1 MIKDLNF
8 LGKPTRDKSNLFLSL
23 GIILILLSI
32 IDVILNSFL
41 ETNITSILP
50 RWLNFFTPLFFGFVG
65 LHYIR
70 IEFSGNKILDS
81 LNKNI
86 NSNWFNAVLT
96 LLIIFVLIKN
106 IPPLLSWLFIDADF
120 IGTSKEECTREGA
133 CWIFVNVW
141 LKRFMYGL
149 YPNPEIWRI
158 NLSFLMLIGLVI
170 SAFFVPVKIKKYII
184 VFLLFVFPFIAINL
198 ISGGKFGLEWVETAA
213 WGGLSLTFII
223 SIFALLFCFPVG
235 MFLALGR
242 RSSAP
247 VIRYSSIGFIEF
259 WRGVPLITVLF
270 MASVMMPM
278 FLPDGTYMDK
288 LVRVIIAI
296 TLFEAAYMAEVIRGG
311 LQALPKGQYD
321 AGKSLGMGYW
331 RMHLLVI
338 LPQALKLVIPG
349 VANTFLA
356 LVKDTPLILVVG
368 LLELVG
374 MIDMAKTNP
383 DWLGFAT
390 EGYVFAGVV
399 FWIICYSMSR
409 YSQRLEKKYKT
420 DR

>member
-1 MIKDLNF
+1 MIKSLNF
-8 LGKPTRDKSNLFLSL
+8 LGTPSRDKLNLFISIGTFLLVL
-23 GIILILLSI
+23 GI
-32 IDVILNSFL
+32 IDVILNSFF
-41 ETNITSILP
+41 EINITSVLP
-50 RWLNFFTPLFFGFVG
+50 RWLNYFTPLIFGFIG

-70 IEFSGNKILDS
+70 IEFSGNRTLDS

-86 NSNWFNAVLT
+86 NSNWFNALLS
-96 LLIIFVLIKN
+96 LLIIFALIQN
-106 IPPLLSWLFIDADF
+106 IPPLLNWLFFDANF
-120 IGTSKEECTREGA
+120 VGETKEECTDSGA
-133 CWIFVNVW
+133 CWIFVKIW
-141 LKRFMYGL
+141 FPRFIYGL
-149 YPNPEIWRI
+149 YPNAEIWRI

-170 SAFFVPVKIKKYII
+170 TGFFVPLKIKKYII
-184 VFLLFVFPFIAINL
+184 IFLLFVFPFIAINL
-198 ISGGKFGLEWVETAA
+198 ISGGNFGLEWVETNA

-223 SIFALLFCFPVG
+223 SIFALLFCFPIG

-311 LQALPKGQYD
+311 LQALPRGQYD

-349 VANTFLA
+349 IANTFLA

-374 MIDMAKTNP
+374 MIDMAKSNP

-390 EGYVFAGVV
+390 EGYIFAGIV
-399 FWIICYSMSR
+399 FWIICFNMSR
-409 YSQRLEKKYKT
+409 YSQRLERKYKT

>member
-1 MIKDLNF
+1 MIKSLNF
-8 LGKPTRDKSNLFLSL
+8 LGTPSRDKLNLFISIGAFIFVL
-23 GIILILLSI
+23 GI
-32 IDVILNSFL
+32 IDVILNSFF
-41 ETNITSILP
+41 EINITSVLP
-50 RWLNFFTPLFFGFVG
+50 RWLNYFTPLIFGFIG

-70 IEFSGNKILDS
+70 IEFSGNRTLDS

-86 NSNWFNAVLT
+86 NSNWFNALLS
-96 LLIIFVLIKN
+96 LLIIFVLIQN
-106 IPPLLSWLFIDADF
+106 IPPLLNWLFFDANF
-120 IGTSKEECTREGA
+120 VGETKEECTGSGA
-133 CWIFVNVW
+133 CWVFIKIWFPR
-141 LKRFMYGL
+141 LIYGL
-149 YPNPEIWRI
+149 YPNAEIWRI
-158 NLSFLMLIGLVI
+158 NLTFLMLIALVI
-170 SAFFVPVKIKKYII
+170 SGFFVPPKIKKYII
-184 VFLLFVFPFIAINL
+184 IFLLFVFPFIAINL
-198 ISGGKFGLEWVETAA
+198 ISGGNFGLEWVETTA

-311 LQALPKGQYD
+311 LQALPRGQYD

-399 FWIICYSMSR
+399 FWIICFNMSR
-409 YSQRLEKKYKT
+409 YSQRLERKYKT

>member
-1 MIKDLNF
+1 MIKSLNF
-8 LGKPTRDKSNLFLSL
+8 LGRPTRDKLSL
-23 GIILILLSI
+23 FVPLGISLFVLGI
-32 IDVILNSFL
+32 IDVILNSFFGV
-41 ETNITSILP
+41 NITSVLP
-50 RWLNFFTPLFFGFVG
+50 GWLNFFTPLFFGFVG
-65 LHYIR
+65 LHYVR
-70 IEFSGNKILDS
+70 IELSGNKTLDS

-86 NSNWFNAVLT
+86 NSNWLNAILT

-106 IPPLLSWLFIDADF
+106 IPPLLNWLFIDADF
-120 IGTSKEECTREGA
+120 IGASKEECSREGA
-133 CWIFVNVW
+133 CWVFINVW
-141 LKRFMYGL
+141 FKRLMYGL
-149 YPNPEIWRI
+149 YPNSEIWRI

-184 VFLLFVFPFIAINL
+184 IFLLFIFPFIAINL
-198 ISGGKFGLEWVETAA
+198 ISGGNFGLEWVETAA

-311 LQALPKGQYD
+311 LQALPRGQYD

-349 VANTFLA
+349 IANTFLA

-374 MIDMAKTNP
+374 MIDMAKSNP

-390 EGYVFAGVV
+390 EGYIFAGVV
-399 FWIICYSMSR
+399 FWIICFNMSR

>member
-8 LGKPTRDKSNLFLSL
+8 LGKPTRDKLNLFLSL

-41 ETNITSILP
+41 EVNITSILP

-70 IEFSGNKILDS
+70 IELSGNKTLDR

-86 NSNWFNAVLT
+86 NSNWLNAILT
-96 LLIIFVLIKN
+96 LLIVFVLIKN
-106 IPPLLSWLFIDADF
+106 LPPLLNWLIIDADF
-120 IGTSKEECTREGA
+120 IGTSKEECSREGA
-133 CWIFVNVW
+133 CWVFVNVW
-141 LKRFMYGL
+141 FKRLIYGL

-184 VFLLFVFPFIAINL
+184 VFLLFIFPFIAINL

>member
-1 MIKDLNF
+1 
-8 LGKPTRDKSNLFLSL
+8 
-23 GIILILLSI
+23 
-32 IDVILNSFL
+32 
-41 ETNITSILP
+41 
-50 RWLNFFTPLFFGFVG
+50 
-65 LHYIR
+65 
-70 IEFSGNKILDS
+70 LDN

-86 NSNWFNAVLT
+86 NSNWFNATLT
-96 LLIIFVLIKN
+96 LLIIFVLIQN
-106 IPPLLSWLFIDADF
+106 IPPLLNWLFFDADYV
-120 IGTSKEECTREGA
+120 GVSKEDCSREGA
-133 CWIFVNVW
+133 CWVFINVW
-141 LKRFMYGL
+141 LKRLVYGL
-149 YPNPEIWRI
+149 YPNSEIWRI
-158 NLSFLMLIGLVI
+158 NLSFLMLIALVI
-170 SAFFVPVKIKKYII
+170 SGFFVPPKIKKYII
-184 VFLLFVFPFIAINL
+184 IFLLFVFPFIAINL
-198 ISGGKFGLEWVETAA
+198 ISGGNFGLVWVETMA

-223 SIFALLFCFPVG
+223 SIFALLFCFPIG

-349 VANTFLA
+349 IANTFLA

-374 MIDMAKTNP
+374 MIDMAKSNP

-390 EGYVFAGVV
+390 EGYIFAGIV
-399 FWIICYSMSR
+399 FWIICFNMSR
-409 YSQRLEKKYKT
+409 YSQRLERKYKT

>member
-1 MIKDLNF
+1 MIKSLNF
-8 LGKPTRDKSNLFLSL
+8 LGTPSRDKLNLFVSIGAFLFVL
-23 GIILILLSI
+23 GI
-32 IDVILNSFL
+32 IDVILNSFF
-41 ETNITSILP
+41 EINITSVLP
-50 RWLNFFTPLFFGFVG
+50 RGLNFFTPLIFSFIG
-65 LHYIR
+65 LYYIR
-70 IEFSGNKILDS
+70 IEFSGNRTLDN

-86 NSNWFNAVLT
+86 NSNWFNATLT
-96 LLIIFVLIKN
+96 LLIIFVLIQN
-106 IPPLLSWLFIDADF
+106 IPPLLNWLFFDADYV
-120 IGTSKEECTREGA
+120 GVSKEDCSREGA
-133 CWIFVNVW
+133 CWVFINVW
-141 LKRFMYGL
+141 LKRLVYGL
-149 YPNPEIWRI
+149 YPNSEIWRI
-158 NLSFLMLIGLVI
+158 NLSFLMLIALVI
-170 SAFFVPVKIKKYII
+170 SGFFVPPKIKKYII
-184 VFLLFVFPFIAINL
+184 IFLLFVFPFIAINL
-198 ISGGKFGLEWVETAA
+198 ISGGNFGLVWVETMA

-223 SIFALLFCFPVG
+223 SIFALLFCFPIG

-349 VANTFLA
+349 IANTFLA

-374 MIDMAKTNP
+374 MIDMAKSNP

-390 EGYVFAGVV
+390 EGYIFAGVV
-399 FWIICYSMSR
+399 FWIICFNMSR
-409 YSQRLEKKYKT
+409 YSQRLERRYKT

>member
-1 MIKDLNF
+1 MIKSLNF
-8 LGKPTRDKSNLFLSL
+8 LGTPSRDKLNLFISIGAFLFVL
-23 GIILILLSI
+23 GI
-32 IDVILNSFL
+32 IDVILNSFF
-41 ETNITSILP
+41 EINITSVLP
-50 RWLNFFTPLFFGFVG
+50 RWLNYFTPLIFGFIG

-70 IEFSGNKILDS
+70 IEFSGNRTLDS

-86 NSNWFNAVLT
+86 NSNWFNALLT

-106 IPPLLSWLFIDADF
+106 IPPLLNWLFFDANF
-120 IGTSKEECTREGA
+120 VGETKEECTGSGA
-133 CWIFVNVW
+133 CWIFIKIW
-141 LKRFMYGL
+141 FPRFIYGL
-149 YPNPEIWRI
+149 YPNAEIWRI
-158 NLSFLMLIGLVI
+158 NLTFLMLIALVI
-170 SAFFVPVKIKKYII
+170 SGFFVPIKIKKYII
-184 VFLLFVFPFIAINL
+184 IFLLFVFPFIAINL
-198 ISGGKFGLEWVETAA
+198 ISGGNFGLEWVETTA

-311 LQALPKGQYD
+311 LQALPRGQYD

-349 VANTFLA
+349 IANTFLA

-374 MIDMAKTNP
+374 MIDMAKSNP

-390 EGYVFAGVV
+390 EGYIFAGIV

-409 YSQRLEKKYKT
+409 YSQFLERKYKT

>member
-1 MIKDLNF
+1 MIKSLNF
-8 LGKPTRDKSNLFLSL
+8 LGRPSRDKLNLFISIGAFFFVL
-23 GIILILLSI
+23 GI
-32 IDVILNSFL
+32 IDVILNSFF
-41 ETNITSILP
+41 EINITSVLP
-50 RWLNFFTPLFFGFVG
+50 GWLSFFTPLIFSFIG
-65 LHYIR
+65 LYYIR
-70 IEFSGNKILDS
+70 IEFSGNRILDN

-86 NSNWFNAVLT
+86 NSNWFNAILT
-96 LLIIFVLIKN
+96 LLIIFALIQN
-106 IPPLLSWLFIDADF
+106 IPPLLNWLFFDANF
-120 IGTSKEECTREGA
+120 VGETKEECTGSGA
-133 CWIFVNVW
+133 CWIFIKTW
-141 LKRFMYGL
+141 FPRLLYGL
-149 YPNPEIWRI
+149 YPNAEIWRI
-158 NLSFLMLIGLVI
+158 NLSFILLIASVI
-170 SAFFVPVKIKKYII
+170 SLSYLPQKLKKYMII
-184 VFLLFVFPFIAINL
+184 FLLFVFPFIAISL
-198 ISGGKFGLEWVETAA
+198 ISGGNFGLKWVETNA

-311 LQALPKGQYD
+311 LQALPRGQYD

-349 VANTFLA
+349 IANTFLA

-374 MIDMAKTNP
+374 MIDMAKSNP

-390 EGYVFAGVV
+390 EGYIFAGIV
-399 FWIICYSMSR
+399 FWIICFNMSR
-409 YSQRLEKKYKT
+409 YSQRLERKYKT

>member
-1 MIKDLNF
+1 MIKSLNF
-8 LGKPTRDKSNLFLSL
+8 LGRPSRDKLNLFISIGTLFFVL
-23 GIILILLSI
+23 GI
-32 IDVILNSFL
+32 IDVIFNSFF
-41 ETNITSILP
+41 EINITSVLP
-50 RWLNFFTPLFFGFVG
+50 GWLSFFTPLIFSFIG
-65 LHYIR
+65 LYYIR
-70 IEFSGNKILDS
+70 IEFSGNRILDN

-86 NSNWFNAVLT
+86 NSNWFNAVLS
-96 LLIIFVLIKN
+96 LLIIFVLIQN
-106 IPPLLSWLFIDADF
+106 IPPLLNWLFFDANF
-120 IGTSKEECTREGA
+120 LGETKEECTGSGA
-133 CWIFVNVW
+133 CWIFVKIW
-141 LKRFMYGL
+141 LPRFIYGL
-149 YPNPEIWRI
+149 YPIAEIWRI
-158 NLSFLMLIGLVI
+158 NLTFFMLIASVI
-170 SAFFVPVKIKKYII
+170 ILFYAPQKFKKYII
-184 VFLLFVFPFIAINL
+184 IFLLFVFPFIAINVL
-198 ISGGKFGLEWVETAA
+198 SGGNFGLKWVETNA

-311 LQALPKGQYD
+311 LQALPRGQYD

-349 VANTFLA
+349 IANTFLA

-374 MIDMAKTNP
+374 MIDMAKSNP

-390 EGYVFAGVV
+390 EGYIFAGIV
-399 FWIICYSMSR
+399 FWIICFNMSR
-409 YSQRLEKKYKT
+409 YSQRLERKYKT

>member
-1 MIKDLNF
+1 MIKKLNF
-8 LGKPTRDKSNLFLSL
+8 VGMPTRDKLNLFVSVGTLLFVL
-23 GIILILLSI
+23 GI
-32 IDVILNSFL
+32 IDVILNSFF
-41 ETNITSILP
+41 EMNITSFLP
-50 RWLNFFTPLFFGFVG
+50 RWINYFTPLVFSFVG

-70 IEFSGNKILDS
+70 IEFSGIRILDR

-86 NSNWFNAVLT
+86 NLNWFNAILT
-96 LLIIFVLIKN
+96 SLIIFVLIKN
-106 IPPLLSWLFIDADF
+106 IPPLLNWLFFDADF
-120 IGTSKEECTREGA
+120 IGTSKEECSREGA

-141 LKRFMYGL
+141 FKRLIYGL
-149 YPNPEIWRI
+149 YPNSEIWRI

-170 SAFFVPVKIKKYII
+170 SAFFVAPKIKKYII
-184 VFLLFVFPFIAINL
+184 IFLLFIFPFIAMNL
-198 ISGGKFGLEWVETAA
+198 ISGGNFGLEWVETPA

-247 VIRYSSIGFIEF
+247 IVRYSSIGFIEF

-278 FLPDGTYMDK
+278 FLPDGVYMDK

-311 LQALPKGQYD
+311 LQALPRGQYD

-383 DWLGFAT
+383 EWLGFAT

-409 YSQRLEKKYKT
+409 YSQYLERKYKT

>member
-1 MIKDLNF
+1 MIKSLNF
-8 LGKPTRDKSNLFLSL
+8 LGTPSRNKLNLFISIGAFLFVL
-23 GIILILLSI
+23 GIA
-32 IDVILNSFL
+32 DVILNSFF
-41 ETNITSILP
+41 EINITSVLP
-50 RWLNFFTPLFFGFVG
+50 RWLNFFTPLIFSFIG

-70 IEFSGNKILDS
+70 IEFSGNRTLDS

-86 NSNWFNAVLT
+86 NSNWFNALLT
-96 LLIIFVLIKN
+96 LLIIFTLIQN
-106 IPPLLSWLFIDADF
+106 IPPLLNWLFFDANF
-120 IGTSKEECTREGA
+120 VGETKEECTGSGA
-133 CWIFVNVW
+133 CWIFIKTW
-141 LKRFMYGL
+141 FPRLIYGL
-149 YPNPEIWRI
+149 YPNAEIWRI
-158 NLSFLMLIGLVI
+158 NLTFLMLIALVI
-170 SAFFVPVKIKKYII
+170 SGFFVPPKIKKYII
-184 VFLLFVFPFIAINL
+184 IFLLFIFPFIAINL
-198 ISGGKFGLEWVETAA
+198 ISGGNFGLEWVETTA

-311 LQALPKGQYD
+311 LQALPRGQYD

-349 VANTFLA
+349 IANTFLA

-399 FWIICYSMSR
+399 FWIICFNMSR
-409 YSQRLEKKYKT
+409 YSQRLERKYKT

>member
-1 MIKDLNF
+1 MIKSLNF
-8 LGKPTRDKSNLFLSL
+8 LGTPSRDKLNLFVSIGAFLFVL
-23 GIILILLSI
+23 GI
-32 IDVILNSFL
+32 IDVILNSFF
-41 ETNITSILP
+41 EINITSVLP
-50 RWLNFFTPLFFGFVG
+50 RGLNFFTPLIFSFVG
-65 LHYIR
+65 LYYIR
-70 IEFSGNKILDS
+70 IEFSGNRTLDN

-86 NSNWFNAVLT
+86 NSNWFNATLT
-96 LLIIFVLIKN
+96 LLIIFVLIQN
-106 IPPLLSWLFIDADF
+106 IPPLLNWLFFDADYV
-120 IGTSKEECTREGA
+120 GVSKEDCSREGA
-133 CWIFVNVW
+133 CWVFINVW
-141 LKRFMYGL
+141 LKRLVYGL
-149 YPNPEIWRI
+149 YPNSEIWRI
-158 NLSFLMLIGLVI
+158 NLSFLMLIALVI
-170 SAFFVPVKIKKYII
+170 SGFFVPPKIKKYIVI
-184 VFLLFVFPFIAINL
+184 FLLFVFPFIAINL
-198 ISGGKFGLEWVETAA
+198 ISGGNFGLVWVETMA

-223 SIFALLFCFPVG
+223 SIFALLFCFPIG

-349 VANTFLA
+349 IANTFLA

-374 MIDMAKTNP
+374 MIDMAKSNP

-390 EGYVFAGVV
+390 EGYIFAGIV
-399 FWIICYSMSR
+399 FWIICFNMSR
-409 YSQRLEKKYKT
+409 YSQRLERKYKT